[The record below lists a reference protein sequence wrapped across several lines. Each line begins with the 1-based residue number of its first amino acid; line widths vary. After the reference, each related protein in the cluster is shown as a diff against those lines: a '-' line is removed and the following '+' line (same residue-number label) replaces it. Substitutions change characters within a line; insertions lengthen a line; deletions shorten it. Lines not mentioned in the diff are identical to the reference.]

1 MVRPATIGPV
11 LLAIALMACV
21 PADTA
26 SASYVAQNGERVQ
39 GTAAGFTV
47 LASPGQGA
55 SRSWCAAGDFVIR
68 RLGLSRN
75 TRVWRM
81 DEPPRRQ
88 GQGVRFSLS
97 GEGAATSSGLARFP
111 DSGSMSAN
119 AAQNL
124 CIRGNENR
132 RR

>member
-1 MVRPATIGPV
+1 MSRIA
-11 LLAIALMACV
+11 LAIFALALLSAT
-21 PADTA
+21 PAA
-26 SASYVAQNGERVQ
+26 AFLAQNGERVE

-97 GEGAATSSGLARFP
+97 GVGAVSSSGLARFP

-124 CIRGNENR
+124 CIRNERLR
-132 RR
+132 R

>member
-1 MVRPATIGPV
+1 MIRPALILIA
-11 LLAIALMACV
+11 LLAAT
-21 PADTA
+21 PA
-26 SASYVAQNGERVQ
+26 SAFLARNGERVE
-39 GTAAGFTV
+39 GTASGFTV

-55 SRSWCAAGDFVIR
+55 SSSWCAAGDFVIR

-75 TRVWRM
+75 TRIWRM

-97 GEGAATSSGLARFP
+97 AEGAATSSGLARFP

-119 AAQNL
+119 SAQNL
-124 CIRGNENR
+124 CTSQQRLR
-132 RR
+132 R